1 MVILSKVAE
10 NLQELLDERGLSQTA
25 LAQEIKTCSSK
36 LSSYLTGS
44 RAPNFETLLS
54 LVEYFHCS
62 ADFVLGLIEYPQEEV
77 EYKPAPP
84 FGERLR
90 ALLREAGQSQYRFVN
105 DTGISWSVFYHWL
118 TGKCLPSADS
128 LVRIAE
134 HLGCSVDHVLGRV

>member
-1 MVILSKVAE
+1 MIVLSKMSENIRELMAEKELDQVSLSKV
-10 NLQELLDERGLSQTA
+10 LH
-25 LAQEIKTCSSK
+25 
-36 LSSYLTGS
+36 TGRTKFS
-44 RAPNFETLLS
+44 DILNGKNAPNFRTLLL

-62 ADFVLGLIEYPQEEV
+62 ADFVLGLTEYPKEEA

-90 ALLREAGQSQYRFVN
+90 VLLREAGQSQYRFVN

-128 LVRIAE
+128 LVRIAD